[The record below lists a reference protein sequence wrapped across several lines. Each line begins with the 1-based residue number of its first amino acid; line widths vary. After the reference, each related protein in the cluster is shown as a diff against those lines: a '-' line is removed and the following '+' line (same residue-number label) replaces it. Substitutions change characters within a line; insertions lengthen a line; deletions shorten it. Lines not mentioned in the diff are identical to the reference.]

1 MALVLPVHGEGTPL
15 PLLCAAA
22 GVREARLPG
31 GPSRHARVDFGL
43 AEADLT
49 TVPSKDTTLVTVITA
64 RVVTV
69 PPWLLSAVSVP
80 LTSSGHFLLPC
91 G

>member
-1 MALVLPVHGEGTPL
+1 M

-22 GVREARLPG
+22 GVREAWLPG

-49 TVPSKDTTLVTVITA
+49 TVPSKCTTLVTVITVRA
-64 RVVTV
+64 MTV
-69 PPWLLSAVSVP
+69 PSWLLLPAVSVP
-80 LTSSGHFLLPC
+80 LTSSGHFLLLC
-91 G
+91 E